1 MRSTALIALATL
13 AIAPLAEAAEE
24 RWYIGAGAMESDLGF
39 EVFDESATGW
49 KVFGG
54 YRFTR
59 FVSAEAGYLDT
70 GDAEETI
77 EGTDVTL
84 GVTGTHVS
92 VIAAWPIGEAFAV
105 HLRAGMIDWD
115 AELEVSDGAGGSD
128 TSEANG
134 QDLYWGAGATFN
146 FSESFG
152 LRLEYE
158 APDMDE
164 VDVSSI
170 ALSVL
175 YRF

>member
-1 MRSTALIALATL
+1 MKSTVLIALAML
-13 AIAPLAEAAEE
+13 AIAPPASAADKF
-24 RWYIGAGAMESDLGF
+24 WYAGAGAIESDLGLD
-39 EVFDESATGW
+39 EFDNSATGW

-59 FVSAEAGYLDT
+59 TIAAEIGYLDT

-77 EGTDVTL
+77 VGTDVTL
-84 GVTGTHVS
+84 NATGSHVS
-92 VIAAWPIGEAFAV
+92 VVASWPIGESFAL
-105 HLRAGMIDWD
+105 HARAGFIDWE
-115 AELEVSDGAGGSD
+115 AELTLSDD
-128 TSEANG
+128 VVTETSNANG

-146 FSESFG
+146 LSESFG

-158 APDMDE
+158 VPEIEE

-170 ALSVL
+170 SLSVL

>member
-1 MRSTALIALATL
+1 MKSAALLAPAALVA
-13 AIAPLAEAAEE
+13 APRADAAEE
-24 RWYIGAGAMESDLGF
+24 RWFIGAGAVESDLGF

-49 KVFGG
+49 KAFGG

-59 FVSAEAGYLDT
+59 IIAVEAGYLDT

-84 GVTGTHVS
+84 GANGTHVS
-92 VIAAWPIGEAFAV
+92 VVAAWPIGESFAL
-105 HLRAGMIDWD
+105 HARAGFIDWE
-115 AELEVSDGAGGSD
+115 AELTLSDGVGTE
-128 TSEANG
+128 TSNANG

-146 FSESFG
+146 FSETLG

-158 APDMDE
+158 VPEIEDI
-164 VDVSSI
+164 VVSSI
-170 ALSVL
+170 SLSVL